1 MNLHGIAAPL
11 IGVVNP
17 FVPVTIKVS
26 TGYTTEND
34 GTRVPSY
41 TFLYDVPAQIQ
52 ALSFG
57 DLRQLD
63 GLELNG
69 EKRKIY
75 LSGQFDAVNRPR
87 ATGGDLITFPDG
99 NTWPFGTEW
108 LTVQSLEQWPDWCSL
123 AVTLQNNT

>member
-17 FVPVTIKVS
+17 FIPVTIKVS
-26 TGYTTEND
+26 TGYSTDDD

-41 TFLYDVPAQIQ
+41 SFLYNVPAQIQ

-63 GLELNG
+63 GLEING

-75 LSGQFDAVNRPR
+75 LNGQFDSVNRPR
-87 ATGGDLITFPDG
+87 GTGGDLITFPNG
-99 NTWPFGTEW
+99 NTYPFGTSW
-108 LTVQSLEQWPDWCSL
+108 LIVQSLEQFPDWCSL
-123 AVTLQNNT
+123 AVTQQIG

>member
-17 FVPVTIKVS
+17 FIPVTIKVS

-41 TFLYDVPAQIQ
+41 AFLFDVPAQIQ

-75 LSGQFDAVNRPR
+75 LNGQFDSVNRPR

-99 NTWPFGTEW
+99 NTYPFGTSW
-108 LTVQSLEQWPDWCSL
+108 LVVQSLEQFPDWCSL
-123 AVTLQNNT
+123 AVTLQNDA

>member
-1 MNLHGIAAPL
+1 MNLHAIAAPL

-17 FVPVTIKVS
+17 FVPVTIKIS
-26 TGYTTEND
+26 TGYSTDDD

-41 TFLYDVPAQIQ
+41 TFLYDIPAQIQ

-75 LSGQFDAVNRPR
+75 LNGQFDSVNRPR
-87 ATGGDLITFPDG
+87 VSGGDLVTFPDG
-99 NTWPFGTEW
+99 NAWPYGTVW
-108 LTVQSLEQWPDWCSL
+108 LVAQSLEQWPDWCSL
-123 AVTLQNNT
+123 VVTLQNNA

>member
-17 FVPVTIKVS
+17 FIPVTIKVS
-26 TGYTTEND
+26 TGYTTDDD

-41 TFLYDVPAQIQ
+41 TFLFDIPAQIQ

-75 LSGQFDAVNRPR
+75 LNGQFDSVNRPR

-99 NTWPFGTEW
+99 VVWPYGTKW
-108 LTVQSLEQWPDWCSL
+108 LVVQSLEQWPDWCSL
-123 AVTLQNNT
+123 AVTLQNDA